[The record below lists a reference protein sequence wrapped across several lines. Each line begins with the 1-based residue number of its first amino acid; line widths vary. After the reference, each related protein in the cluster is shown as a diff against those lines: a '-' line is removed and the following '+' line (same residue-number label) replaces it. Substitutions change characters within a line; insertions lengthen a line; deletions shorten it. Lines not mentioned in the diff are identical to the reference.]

1 MAVIKNKQIKNYPF
15 DSTIQTSESKSQRIL
30 LTCTDGRIQKSEHW
44 FWWAVCP
51 GLLSEDRVG
60 EELVAETV
68 SAFHQSSPGE
78 GLLRLNHWGWT
89 VNHCLTVPNKCPLP
103 SLPFITPY
111 LGLLPQDH
119 IQISA
124 ARGALWSHPNLQ
136 GPPLLSALAA
146 YYFQHTA
153 FSVCAFGCDFL
164 FNYVIHGW
172 LSGVFLDFYPGRQQN
187 AFLRKRLYWR
197 DVPGISSG

>member
-60 EELVAETV
+60 EGFVAEVV

-78 GLLRLNHWGWT
+78 GLWGWT
-89 VNHCLTVPNKCPLP
+89 IEVEPWTIASQFPTNVLCHHCPSSPLISGSCHKITYKSQLLVVSCEVILTFRD
-103 SLPFITPY
+103 LPFSQHLLLITSNTQP
-111 LGLLPQDH
+111 
-119 IQISA
+119 SA
-124 ARGALWSHPNLQ
+124 CV
-136 GPPLLSALAA
+136 PL
-146 YYFQHTA
+146 
-153 FSVCAFGCDFL
+153 V
-164 FNYVIHGW
+164 V
-172 LSGVFLDFYPGRQQN
+172 
-187 AFLRKRLYWR
+187 
-197 DVPGISSG
+197 ISSSIMLFMDGSVVYF

>member
-1 MAVIKNKQIKNYPF
+1 MAESRRASCVVGCVSGALVRRPGGRGIRRRGGF
-15 DSTIQTSESKSQRIL
+15 CLSSEQPW
-30 LTCTDGRIQKSEHW
+30 GRS
-44 FWWAVCP
+44 
-51 GLLSEDRVG
+51 
-60 EELVAETV
+60 
-68 SAFHQSSPGE
+68 
-78 GLLRLNHWGWT
+78 LRLNHWGWT

-124 ARGALWSHPNLQ
+124 ARCVLWSHPNLQ
-136 GPPLLSALAA
+136 GPPLLAALAA

-172 LSGVFLDFYPGRQQN
+172 LSGVFLDSYPGRQQN
-187 AFLRKRLYWR
+187 AFLRKRLYWG
-197 DVPGISSG
+197 DVPGICSG